1 MLTLCLALQAKELV
15 TIGFAA
21 ALVQGNGLSAINVLG
36 LLISISGIVLYNY
49 VKYKEQA
56 SPEASAYQRV
66 GNEES
71 GDLGGTSDDDDGDSD
86 GQEHIEMQEGI
97 SHAAFD
103 ELHMRPQARSRST
116 TPPFE
121 DEDY

>member
-1 MLTLCLALQAKELV
+1 MV